1 MGRRARVRP
10 SQSEP
15 IAHKREMDALAREL
29 EKGEM
34 KISDAKRIVG
44 LDKNSFVAFI
54 SSMTYV
60 YPIYQYGTAKGTV
73 FGILKK

>member
-15 IAHKREMDALAREL
+15 ISHKKKMDALAREL

-34 KISDAKRIVG
+34 NIADAKRIVG
-44 LDKNSFVAFI
+44 LDKNSFAAFI

-60 YPIYQYGTAKGTV
+60 YPIYQYGTAKDTF